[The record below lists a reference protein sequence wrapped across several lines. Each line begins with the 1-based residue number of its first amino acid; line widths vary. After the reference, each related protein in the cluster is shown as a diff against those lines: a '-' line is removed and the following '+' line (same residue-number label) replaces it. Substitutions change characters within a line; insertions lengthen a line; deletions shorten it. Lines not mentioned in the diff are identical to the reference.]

1 MTLHINAL
9 NREEAWNRVNELFP
23 SDYEEDP
30 RSSSRA
36 GYPVYR
42 STMDTEVAHYN
53 YICDLGATLE
63 INLTDKDW
71 KSTTVR
77 INIIEP
83 EPKPKERE
91 YKPESEL
98 RKAAQELAQEIVI
111 RDESGDTR
119 RRSTTPE
126 REILYRII
134 YAAFSTL
141 NYSVENRRNP
151 AAEQAILDNAEFA
164 CNMFLPECNGYL
176 AVYNPI
182 RRYIEEW
189 KRV

>member
-1 MTLHINAL
+1 MTLHIHAL

-53 YICDLGATLE
+53 YICDLGTTLE
-63 INLTDKDW
+63 VNLTDKDW

-77 INIIEP
+77 INIIEQESPAP
-83 EPKPKERE
+83 ERK
-91 YKPESEL
+91 YKLESEL
-98 RKAAQELAQEIVI
+98 REAAQELAQEIVI

-134 YAAFSTL
+134 HSALLTL
-141 NYSVENRRNP
+141 NYGEHRKTGS
-151 AAEQAILDNAEFA
+151 EQAILDQAEFA
-164 CNMFLPECNGYL
+164 CITFLPECNGYL
-176 AVYNPI
+176 TIYYPI
-182 RRYIEEW
+182 QKYIVEW
-189 KRV
+189 ERV

>member
-1 MTLHINAL
+1 MTLHIHAL

-23 SDYEEDP
+23 SDYAEDP

-42 STMDTEVAHYN
+42 STMDTETAHYN
-53 YICDLGATLE
+53 YICDLGTTLE
-63 INLTDKDW
+63 VNLTDKDW

-77 INIIEP
+77 VNIIEQEP
-83 EPKPKERE
+83 EPKERE
-91 YKPESEL
+91 HKPESEL
-98 RKAAQELAQEIVI
+98 RETALELSREIVI
-111 RDESGDTR
+111 RDENGDTR
-119 RRSTTPE
+119 RRSTMPE

-134 YAAFSTL
+134 YSALITL

-151 AAEQAILDNAEFA
+151 AAEQAILDNAEFT